1 VSRSVEV
8 THRGG
13 SLRRAHVACASSV
26 TCRVLVQPA
35 DECKRIHPGDL
46 LLGVDGVDVT
56 GKEALAVESMI
67 MGPYGSPVGLTLESG
82 HDKERRSVRLSRK
95 EHVTDCLI
103 LELQVPVLEREQ
115 LQTVGR

>member
-1 VSRSVEV
+1 MEAASDVRA
-8 THRGG
+8 
-13 SLRRAHVACASSV
+13 LRAQASV

-46 LLGVDGVDVT
+46 LVGVDGVDVT
-56 GKEALAVESMI
+56 GKKAPVVESMI

-82 HDKERRSVRLSRK
+82 HDKERRSVRLPRK
-95 EHVTDCLI
+95 EHVTDRFI
-103 LELQVPVLEREQ
+103 LESQVSVLEREQ